1 MNLIW
6 FLCWFSDSIID
17 GFARAVLAFAE
28 LVGCFNAVFRLISRL
43 IILPILRLVSPL
55 FFLMRF
61 LPIIHLL
68 LRLICQNASGFA
80 VNFMLVLSID
90 FPKIRRSFMATF

>member
-17 GFARAVLAFAE
+17 GFARTVLAFAE
-28 LVGCFNAVFRLISRL
+28 LSVVSTLLFLLISRL

-55 FFLMRF
+55 FFFDAFPTDYSLVITVN
-61 LPIIHLL
+61 LPK
-68 LRLICQNASGFA
+68 R
-80 VNFMLVLSID
+80 
-90 FPKIRRSFMATF
+90 